1 MTDTSKFTEK
11 VKQLKDGL
19 TNEITVENV
28 LALAIKTP
36 GVKINRNEY
45 LTKELK
51 MYYPQETVDTALD
64 RNPAYAGIPRSAIDA
79 IAKRAID
86 YETSKVT
93 AISFAAGIP
102 GGVAM
107 AATVPADLAQYFAS
121 ILRIMQKLAYLY
133 GFEEFDLNDES
144 IDDETMCNIMVFL
157 GIMFGVQ
164 EANAAIKVLASSV
177 AHSVAKRLGQKA
189 LMKTTY
195 YPIVKRIAALL
206 GIRITKDIFAKS
218 VSKVVPVIGGV
229 ATGALTFATFKPNAI
244 KLKKKFADLPISDP
258 EFYRKEQETI
268 IDV

>member
-1 MTDTSKFTEK
+1 MVNATDFQEK
-11 VKQLKDGL
+11 IKQLKNGIS
-19 TNEITVENV
+19 NEINVESI

-36 GVKINRNEY
+36 GVKINRTEY

-51 MYYPQETVDTALD
+51 LYYSQETVDMALE
-64 RNPAYAGIPRSAIDA
+64 RNPAYAGIPRSAIDT

-93 AISFAAGIP
+93 AISFAAGVP
-102 GGVAM
+102 GGIAM
-107 AATVPADLAQYFAS
+107 AATIPADLAQYFAF

-164 EANAAIKVLASSV
+164 EANAAIKILASSV
-177 AHSVAKRLGQKA
+177 AQNVAKKFGQKA
-189 LMKTTY
+189 LMKTAWF
-195 YPIVKRIAALL
+195 PIVKKISALL
-206 GIRITKDIFAKS
+206 GIRMTKDIFAKS

-229 ATGALTFATFKPNAI
+229 ATGALTFVTFKPNAI
-244 KLKKKFADLPISDP
+244 KLKKKFAELPISDP
-258 EFYRKEQETI
+258 EFYRKEETI

>member
-1 MTDTSKFTEK
+1 MADTTKFQEK
-11 VKQLKDGL
+11 VKQIKDSIS
-19 TNEITVENV
+19 NEINVENV

-36 GVKINRNEY
+36 GVKINRTEY

-51 MYYPQETVDTALD
+51 LYYPQETVDTALE
-64 RNPAYAGIPRSAIDA
+64 RNPAYAGIPRSAIDI

-107 AATVPADLAQYFAS
+107 AATVPADLAQYFAF

-177 AHSVAKRLGQKA
+177 AQNVAKKLGQKA
-189 LMKTTY
+189 LMKTAY
-195 YPIVKRIAALL
+195 YPIVKRIATLL
-206 GIRITKDIFAKS
+206 GIRMTKDIFAKS

-229 ATGALTFATFKPNAI
+229 ATGTLTFVTFKPNAV
-244 KLKKKFADLPISDP
+244 KLKKKFAELPISDP
-258 EFYRKEQETI
+258 EFYRKEENV

>member
-1 MTDTSKFTEK
+1 MADATKITEK
-11 VKQLKDGL
+11 IKQLKNGIS
-19 TNEITVENV
+19 NEISVENV

-36 GVKINRNEY
+36 GVKINRTEY

-51 MYYPQETVDTALD
+51 LYYSQETVDTALKH
-64 RNPAYAGIPRSAIDA
+64 NPAYAGIPRSAIDN

-107 AATVPADLAQYFAS
+107 AATVPADLAQYFAF

-164 EANAAIKVLASSV
+164 EANAAIKVLAG
-177 AHSVAKRLGQKA
+177 AAAQKVAKKLGQKA
-189 LMKTTY
+189 LMKTAWF
-195 YPIVKRIAALL
+195 PIVKKISALL
-206 GIRITKDIFAKS
+206 GVRMTKDIFAKS
-218 VSKVVPVIGGV
+218 VSKVVPVIGGA
-229 ATGALTFATFKPNAI
+229 ATGALTFVTFKPNAI
-244 KLKKKFADLPISDP
+244 KLKKKFAELPISDP
-258 EFYRKEQETI
+258 EFYRKEENI